1 MSLLQLSLG
10 HVTSGVQILFA
21 EEKSG
26 YFRARNILDFYT
38 WRGYIQIF
46 SVLNNRKRCVS
57 PIMISSICN
66 QYKPQGVQIKCSA
79 IFKLM
84 SFEI

>member
-26 YFRARNILDFYT
+26 YIYFGFLYT

-46 SVLNNRKRCVS
+46 SVLNNRKPCVS
-57 PIMISSICN
+57 PIMISLICN

-84 SFEI
+84 LFEILIS